1 MTKFIA
7 VSHFKTAL
15 KVSIMANFALK
26 CLFWNL
32 LTSFMTSYHDT
43 FFFEMAKYCFISPLA
58 ISASEYH

>member
-1 MTKFIA
+1 MTKCIT
-7 VSHFKTAL
+7 VSHFRSAL
-15 KVSIMANFALK
+15 NVSIMVNFAPK

-32 LTSFMTSYHDT
+32 LTSFMTSYHDI

>member
-15 KVSIMANFALK
+15 KVSIMENFALK
-26 CLFWNL
+26 CLFWNH
-32 LTSFMTSYHDT
+32 LTSFLASYHEI
-43 FFFEMAKYCFISPLA
+43 FLFEKAKYCFISPLA